1 MHSIAAGRKIPS
13 SLSTQTSKV
22 LEEMMIGVNRVMA
35 EEHLLLEYGAKLV
48 RYLLCA
54 IVWRK
59 VSHISW
65 HVLQC
70 NRRGKSHRGSIN
82 SLSLLLLCNLMFYS
96 QVKDPLLLLRRLPL
110 FKTYSVHASVKQQQ
124 QLKQPLSRVLNTRW
138 NSCWNC
144 RERIFRS
151 DKQPSLHRKV
161 IIANSTLAVVV
172 QHVDSLESLGVMN
185 GRIAKRLGQMIIAQG
200 NDLHVRV
207 IVISTMSSFSKDAW
221 MEWENFW
228 TTAAHW

>member
-1 MHSIAAGRKIPS
+1 MLIKCWLSVNNWITICGKTPSNRIVKRGINICAARPRADLIITSTTLCHLFMHSIAAGRKIPS

-96 QVKDPLLLLRRLPL
+96 QVKDPLLRLPLL

-124 QLKQPLSRVLNTRW
+124 LKQP
-138 NSCWNC
+138 
-144 RERIFRS
+144 
-151 DKQPSLHRKV
+151 P
-161 IIANSTLAVVV
+161 
-172 QHVDSLESLGVMN
+172 
-185 GRIAKRLGQMIIAQG
+185 
-200 NDLHVRV
+200 
-207 IVISTMSSFSKDAW
+207 
-221 MEWENFW
+221 
-228 TTAAHW
+228 